1 MSEAWEACDVAGR
14 EMQLFVA
21 SPEGAGPR
29 PAVVVICHAGG
40 VDEFVMEMTRRIAGE
55 GYVGAAPD
63 LFHRITD
70 EMVEETGKSKRDQ
83 LSDPDL
89 IADVNATVDF
99 LLGHSSIDSGRL
111 GVTGFCS
118 GGRVVWLA
126 AATNANFKAAVPHY
140 GGNIM
145 VPWGAATQSPFDL
158 TSAIKCPVMFH
169 FGEVDTNLAREL
181 DHELDFEVR
190 TPETTVGSAVVWT
203 KPKIS

>member
-1 MSEAWEACDVAGR
+1 
-14 EMQLFVA
+14 
-21 SPEGAGPR
+21 
-29 PAVVVICHAGG
+29 
-40 VDEFVMEMTRRIAGE
+40 
-55 GYVGAAPD
+55 
-63 LFHRITD
+63 
-70 EMVEETGKSKRDQ
+70 
-83 LSDPDL
+83 
-89 IADVNATVDF
+89 VNATVDF

-169 FGEVDTNLAREL
+169 FGEVDTNPSQEDMLKL
-181 DHELDFEVR
+181 DGQLTKNGTPHQFYTYPGADHAFMNHLNTVR
-190 TPETTVGSAVVWT
+190 YHKTSAEMCWPRT
-203 KPKIS
+203 KEFFDLHLTNQPTAV